1 MRSKSLFGILA
12 CSSLFV
18 LAGTIGCGETDPQT
32 TGSGGST
39 GSSSS
44 SSSSSSTAASSSSS
58 SGFVADDNKDCD
70 SALPLAL
77 GDVPLADVLD
87 VTEGDKDY
95 FVFDGNPGDAIGI
108 FTDSKPDTDE
118 FDPTYPDLVITL
130 KMKDANGNWVDIAQN
145 DDPYPLPRSTN
156 DSSMLT
162 KLPEKTTYCVEVTEC
177 NTLFPGQCSPVD
189 NILLG
194 DYSISAGLLNEMAM
208 GIQGEMSTEPND
220 AAGVV
225 EYENVQMGALFRD
238 LAWGTFAD
246 DKDVDMWTFTAPM
259 GVKVDPGSRASCHF
273 DFFYPGLQG
282 NGSTAEKNVVAYV
295 AESANPMV
303 VLGQIDP
310 NIYDTTFGPPEPMTI
325 SIPCTPGTEY
335 LFVMKRATGAVAGK
349 NDFYFFNH
357 YVTSANPVE
366 VGPNDDAMMPET
378 LPPAMGV
385 MEGAS
390 YFVDG
395 DIDKSTDVDYYSI
408 AVPAMATQLSVA
420 CESERGGSALRG
432 FKVTPLGANDMP
444 LAAGK
449 GNLLESATKQ
459 LFSYEIAIPAGTT
472 SLKMKVESTLP
483 NAVGIESNFYR
494 CGFHAR
500 PPAAP

>member
-1 MRSKSLFGILA
+1 MRSKMLFGILT
-12 CSSLFV
+12 CSSLVV
-18 LAGTIGCGETDPQT
+18 LAGTVGCGETDPQT
-32 TGSGGST
+32 TGAGGST

-58 SGFVADDNKDCD
+58 SGFVPDDNKDCD
-70 SALPLAL
+70 SAVSIVL
-77 GDVPLADVLD
+77 GEPAFADVLD

-95 FVFDGNPGDAIGI
+95 FVFEGNVGDAIGI
-108 FTDSKPDTDE
+108 LTDSKPDVDE

-156 DSSMLT
+156 DSAMYT
-162 KLPEKTTYCVEVTEC
+162 KLPETGTFCVEVTEC

-189 NILLG
+189 DILLG
-194 DYSISAGLLNEMAM
+194 DYTILAGTLNEAAM
-208 GIQGEMSTEPND
+208 GIQGEMSTEPSD
-220 AAGVV
+220 TAGTI
-225 EYENVQMGALFRD
+225 EYENVQTGTLFRD
-238 LAWGTFAD
+238 LGWGTFAD
-246 DKDVDMWTFTAPM
+246 DKDVDIWTFTAPM
-259 GVKVDPGSRASCHF
+259 AVKVDPGARAACYF
-273 DFFYPGLQG
+273 NFFYPSVQG

-295 AESANPMV
+295 AEAANPMV
-303 VLGQIDP
+303 VLAQIDP
-310 NIYDTTFGPPEPMTI
+310 NIYDTTFGPPEPMSI
-325 SIPCTPGTEY
+325 SMPCEPGKEY
-335 LFVMKRATGAVAGK
+335 IFVMARSMGAVAGK
-349 NDFYFFNH
+349 NDFYFYNH
-357 YVTSANPVE
+357 YVASANPVE
-366 VGPNDDAMMPET
+366 VGPNDDMAMPEKLT
-378 LPPAMGV
+378 KAANV
-385 MEGAS
+385 TDGAS

-395 DIDKSTDVDYYSI
+395 DIDKGGDVDYYSI
-408 AVPAMATQLSVA
+408 DVPTGATQLSVA

-449 GNLLESATKQ
+449 GNLLEGATKQ
-459 LFSYEIAIPAGTT
+459 LFSYEIAIPSGAT

-483 NAVGIESNFYR
+483 NASGVESTFYR